1 MINLCVPM
9 CMHVPPV
16 MTTCKTCLNKL
27 VKCLLCLPRQL
38 RCPLAVDKKRA
49 SQLPVPRPWALQRA
63 VRGEIREFQ

>member
-16 MTTCKTCLNKL
+16 TTTCKTCLNKL